1 MKVTLTNS
9 YVLVE
14 TDDIDFTDLRK
25 FVEEFAAQ
33 ESNVTID
40 VTDYKEEE

>member
-14 TDDIDFTDLRK
+14 TDDINFTYLRK
-25 FVEEFAAQ
+25 FVEEFDAQ
-33 ESNVTID
+33 ASNVTID